1 MGSNS
6 IAKTT
11 VSERSQRIGNWD
23 GWRGIAIM
31 LVLCGHFYNIP
42 WLWEDR
48 LGVDVFF
55 VLSGMLMSIIL
66 FEKRLSL
73 RDFYIRRLSRIY
85 PALILYVFVVFG
97 VSWFFSQPFTA
108 AEFISTLF
116 FLRTYYPAA
125 PDIWATEVAIG
136 HLWSLNV
143 EEHAYLF
150 LSLVSLLLIR
160 RKYIAWLLL
169 TLGAGSV
176 LLSFLKFNLLPAEE
190 IALYVIRTE
199 SAVVFIFFS
208 AGYGLLRRQFGW
220 TLPPL
225 VPVVCFVGAVACY
238 ALALPLWLVFSLSPI
253 LLAISVNHLDG
264 LPRLVNRLL
273 LFAPLR
279 YIGLWSY
286 SIYLWQQ
293 FFYIYSWKIPFGKPI
308 ALLLA
313 LAFGIA
319 SYYILETPVRRFINL
334 KWSANPV
341 YRSHEA
347 DARKADA

>member
-1 MGSNS
+1 MESNS
-6 IAKTT
+6 LASVT
-11 VSERSQRIGNWD
+11 VTDSSQRVGNWD
-23 GWRGIAIM
+23 GWRGIAIV
-31 LVLCGHFYNIP
+31 LVLCGHFLSIE

-85 PALILYVFVVFG
+85 PALVVYIVFVFG
-97 VSWFFSQPFTA
+97 VSWFFSLPFTA
-108 AEFISTLF
+108 TEFISTLL
-116 FLRTYYPAA
+116 FLRTYYPVE

-150 LSLVSLLLIR
+150 LSLVSLLLVR

-169 TLGAGSV
+169 ALGAVSV
-176 LLSFLKFNLLPAEE
+176 LLSFLKFNSLPADEF
-190 IALYVIRTE
+190 ALYVIRTE

-208 AGYGLLRRQFGW
+208 AGYGLLRRQYDW

-225 VPVVCFVGAVACY
+225 VPVACFIGAVACY
-238 ALALPLWLVFSLSPI
+238 ALALPLWLVFSVSPI
-253 LLAISVNHLDG
+253 LLSISVNHLDC
-264 LPRLVNRLL
+264 LPGLVNRLL

-293 FFYIYSWKIPFGKPI
+293 FFYIYSWKIPFGKPM
-308 ALLLA
+308 AFLFA
-313 LAFGIA
+313 MAFGIS
-319 SYYILETPVRRFINL
+319 SYYFLETPVRRYINL

-341 YRSHEA
+341 YRSRGA